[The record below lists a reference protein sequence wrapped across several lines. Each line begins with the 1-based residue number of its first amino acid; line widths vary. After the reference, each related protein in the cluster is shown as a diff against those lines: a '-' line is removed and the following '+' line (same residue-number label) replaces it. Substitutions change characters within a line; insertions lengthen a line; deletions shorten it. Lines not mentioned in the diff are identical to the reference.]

1 VRGAGRER
9 GAGAKLPFRVEV
21 LIARLLLWG
30 GLVSVALVLIGL
42 VVYAAHGGFAH
53 HVIDLRQRAP
63 TGRAGHP
70 PDVFVSLAEVLHGL
84 TARPR
89 DPLALV
95 ALGLVL
101 LLMTPVL
108 GAALAIPGFIVSRDY
123 RYAIIASIVFAML
136 VVSVVLAGGAG

>member
-1 VRGAGRER
+1 MRAARRKR
-9 GAGAKLPFRVEV
+9 GAGAKLPFRVEA

-30 GLVSVALVLIGL
+30 GLVSVALVLSGL
-42 VVYAAHGGFAH
+42 VAYAAHGGFAH
-53 HVIDLRQRAP
+53 HVIELRQPAP
-63 TGRAGHP
+63 SARVGHP

-84 TARPR
+84 TARPL
-89 DPLALV
+89 DPLAIV

-108 GAALAIPGFIVSRDY
+108 GAALAIPGFIATRDY